1 MTDARTHALL
11 AEGSYDR
18 PPRNLIIDGTVYK
31 VELRHDT
38 ATGYQGVLYK
48 NLSTGEYVLAHRG
61 TETKAGL
68 AELVRDAALTDLGM
82 VRASLNVQ
90 TADALAFTRMAIEL
104 VRQEGGVLTV
114 TGHSLGGCLA
124 QITASHYGL
133 RGETFN
139 AYGAAR
145 LAYYHDGV
153 MRIVPEG
160 GAQVVNHV
168 RATDLVS
175 AASAHFGTVR
185 AYALEEDIQTL
196 RRAGYV
202 GVPLPPAMQAARGV
216 LGAVAT
222 LDAHTIDNFTRTPLL
237 DAANEQRYRA
247 HRATIEAYRGDVLAV
262 RLSQSPAEWV
272 ILGYEAVRG
281 AAEAE
286 AERALRQAEQAR
298 GASMLRQLAPEALRR
313 MPLFNDADG
322 SARPLREVPQATPA
336 TPAPVSVPSPD
347 AGRPGVLADVR
358 DPAHPDHA
366 LYRQGREA
374 LGRMCAAR
382 GLAPGEEQLERTAL
396 SLVAAAKRDPLIARI
411 DDVVPSVATADAPAA
426 QRLFAI
432 YKPFGEAPPYFHIH
446 VDARTAAHT
455 PVEESL
461 QRIESLRRDTAPPP
475 ARAQEP
481 DAPSHGARVLA

>member
-1 MTDARTHALL
+1 
-11 AEGSYDR
+11 
-18 PPRNLIIDGTVYK
+18 
-31 VELRHDT
+31 
-38 ATGYQGVLYK
+38 
-48 NLSTGEYVLAHRG
+48 
-61 TETKAGL
+61 
-68 AELVRDAALTDLGM
+68 M
-82 VRASLNVQ
+82 VRTSLNLQ
-90 TADALAFTRMAIEL
+90 TDDALRATYDAIRIASET
-104 VRQEGGVLTV
+104 GGSFST

-185 AYALEEDIQTL
+185 VYALEEDIQAL

-222 LDAHTIDNFTRTPLL
+222 LDAHTIGNFTRTPLL

-272 ILGYEAVRG
+272 IRGYEAVRG

-322 SARPLREVPQATPA
+322 PARPLREVPQATPA
-336 TPAPVSVPSPD
+336 APAPVSVPSPD
-347 AGRPGVLADVR
+347 AGRAGVLADVR

-432 YKPFGEAPPYFHIH
+432 YKPFGEAAPYFHIH

-461 QRIESLRRDTAPPP
+461 QRIESMRRDTAPPP

-481 DAPSHGARVLA
+481 DTPSHGARVLA